1 MRYQDHFTDSDQTEN
16 QSEHPILR
24 IIEQYKN
31 NSSITASNNQNMDR
45 RFLFQE
51 IIRSAINQEI
61 LNHDSSKAC
70 QDSDLPT
77 KIIKANS
84 DIFTEVIHKEL
95 NRGLEVGNFPCTMK
109 LANVTPVYKKGTRS
123 GKGNYQPFIIQHA
136 LISLLEMW
144 RYNIDQ
150 GRMFGA
156 LLTDLSKAFVC
167 IPHDIIIANLN
178 AHGYNIK
185 ALNFI
190 YDYLRNRKQR
200 TKIDNAYSSWQNIL
214 Y

>member
-16 QSEHPILR
+16 QIEHPILR

-31 NSSITASNNQNMDR
+31 HSSITAINNQNMDR

-84 DIFTEVIHKEL
+84 DIFTEVKHKEL

-123 GKGNYQPFIIQHA
+123 GKGNYQPFIIQDA